1 MNDSYL
7 IETLNNLSQV
17 IKNLSERLSHLEAEV
32 IELRKNNQVFSPQ
45 PSIQDTQA
53 YSHLKSLGINL

>member
-1 MNDSYL
+1 MTDEYL

-17 IKNLSERLSHLEAEV
+17 IKNLSERLSTLESEV

-45 PSIQDTQA
+45 PSVQDTKA
-53 YSHLKSLGINL
+53 YSHLRSLGINL